1 MGFWDKFKKAT
12 DAVEPA
18 VKIASKIAPG
28 PAGDIARI
36 VEKAISNDA
45 DPQNLGALRQLANEI
60 VALQTRV
67 KNLENI
73 IALRLG
79 K

>member
-18 VKIASKIAPG
+18 VKIASVVAPG
-28 PAGDIARI
+28 RAGDIARI
-36 VEKAISNDA
+36 VERVISNDA

-60 VALQTRV
+60 VELKMRVAHLEDVLTR
-67 KNLENI
+67 
-73 IALRLG
+73 R
-79 K
+79 